1 MKEFFEMRTR
11 LLIGALLVAASFSMR
26 LAQATDDSKPAL
38 TNVNGAEYPRVTPD
52 GRVIFR
58 VKIPGAQKAQIA
70 PLTGPVENIGYN
82 GLGKVPYD
90 MTKDGE
96 GYWTVTTQP
105 VVPGFHYYSVLV
117 EGAMLNDPSSETF
130 FGANR
135 ELSGVDVP
143 EGGVDFYLPRDVP
156 HGQIRQFSYHSK
168 LTGQWRQVYI
178 YTPPGYDA
186 QPERRYPVLYLR
198 HGGGEDQ
205 TGWAKQGHVNFILDN
220 LIASGKAKP
229 MIVVMENGYAST
241 PGQPKMAPGSPNPRP
256 SPETPEIAEV
266 TVKEVVPAIDANFR
280 TISDRDHRAI
290 AGLSMGSMQ
299 ALSTGLHN
307 LDTFSAIG
315 AFSRPPID
323 HFDVQ
328 TIYGGVLADPAAL
341 NKKLHL
347 FWFGAGTEETGIFN
361 SLKASR
367 AALDQVGIRYTY
379 VEYPGLAH
387 EWQNWRKQLND
398 FAPMLFQW

>member
-1 MKEFFEMRTR
+1 
-11 LLIGALLVAASFSMR
+11 
-26 LAQATDDSKPAL
+26 
-38 TNVNGAEYPRVTPD
+38 
-52 GRVIFR
+52 
-58 VKIPGAQKAQIA
+58 
-70 PLTGPVENIGYN
+70 
-82 GLGKVPYD
+82 
-90 MTKDGE
+90 
-96 GYWTVTTQP
+96 
-105 VVPGFHYYSVLV
+105 
-117 EGAMLNDPSSETF
+117 MLNDPSSETF

-143 EGGVDFYLPRDVP
+143 EPGVDFYLPRDVP
-156 HGQIRQFSYHSK
+156 HGQVRQFWYHSK
-168 LTGQWRQVYI
+168 LTEQWRQVNI
-178 YTPPGYDA
+178 YTPPGYEA
-186 QPERRYPVLYLR
+186 QPNGRYPVLYLR

-229 MIVVMENGYAST
+229 MIVVMENGYANK
-241 PGQPKMAPGSPNPRP
+241 PGHPRMAQASPNPRP

-266 TVKEVVPAIDANFR
+266 TVKEVIPAIDANFR
-280 TISDRDHRAI
+280 TIPDRDHRAI

-315 AFSRPPID
+315 VFSRPPID

-328 TIYGGVLADPAAL
+328 TIYGGALADAAGL
-341 NKKLHL
+341 NKKLRL
-347 FWFGAGTEETGIFN
+347 FWFGAGTEETGIYN
-361 SLKASR
+361 SLQASR
-367 AALDQVGIRYTY
+367 AALDKAGIKYTY